1 VVSCHEDERYDIDY
15 DDGDFEARVLRKHIK
30 LLEAQSQAADSLPS
44 APVAKRKAALTE
56 LTPQQHQQQK
66 RQRARSKADAPKV
79 ALEDDSPAPNYQ
91 AAETLVV
98 VKVEANSEK
107 EAAEADADAE
117 AALAASSEVSKL
129 KAESEAP
136 AGGAAE
142 AEALEVGR
150 AAAEEAP
157 EPGRAAVGR
166 AVGRADTSSARPAW
180 RRPRTTRLELEPTR
194 VEAGRAAEAAI
205 KAQSDDERDELLAAE
220 AMASRAAARAA
231 AARQLEVERQSVQAM
246 LPCPWLARVSGSKE
260 RVYFF
265 NPETGESTF
274 KAPPPPPHWPPAP
287 APSLHAPPAPPPPC
301 QAPPP
306 PLQAPPALP
315 ASSTPNLVATG
326 KRSTIMLDWSLSSR
340 AAPGTSPTPRDV
352 QRAPVTAPASSSV
365 AQELQARLPSYL
377 SEIWAVCIST
387 TIGKPY
393 YAHRFDRQVSTFE
406 RPRAVGPL
414 TAQGWLALRVSS
426 GPPEGAPLNYR
437 HFQVQHR
444 LKEAELAGRCE
455 ASLPWADP
463 PDDRYPIPED
473 ALLDP
478 IGLASAEGSSCKYFG
493 SERGC
498 LSALNARGQCEH
510 GTHAAPN
517 AVRWC
522 DRGQGCLKMGGC
534 NLRHRQWRSWQVAE
548 CFYRR
553 MGAYTLEGGAEARAV
568 RALHVA
574 EGRAGW
580 AGQIARDDPYMEH
593 KLAVGYAQHA
603 LRGLHGQAPLP
614 PRPPLQI
621 PLALMRRMG
630 HVEGQGLGK
639 TGQGIREPV
648 ALRNERLLGERQ
660 FYPLLGVGA
669 DLPTR
674 AERELDSADSGQ
686 QAVEEQQQAV
696 MYPPRPALA
705 CSFVSGGVWAGLLSD
720 EPVCL
725 GERTKAQRD
734 AEARLVA
741 IDVELEAD

>member
-1 VVSCHEDERYDIDY
+1 MGTVVSCHENERYDIDY

-30 LLEAQSQAADSLPS
+30 LLESQPEAADTVPS
-44 APVAKRKAALTE
+44 APIAKRKAALTD
-56 LTPQQHQQQK
+56 LTSQQQQQQK

-91 AAETLVV
+91 AAEALVV

-117 AALAASSEVSKL
+117 AALAASSEVAKL
-129 KAESEAP
+129 KADAEAP

-142 AEALEVGR
+142 EEALELGR

-157 EPGRAAVGR
+157 EPGRGAETE
-166 AVGRADTSSARPAW
+166 VGRADTSSARP
-180 RRPRTTRLELEPTR
+180 RTTRPEQEPDR
-194 VEAGRAAEAAI
+194 AEAAI
-205 KAQSDDERDELLAAE
+205 KAQSDDEHDELLAAE
-220 AMASRAAARAA
+220 VMASRAAARAA
-231 AARQLEVERQSVQAM
+231 ATGQLEAERQRVQAM
-246 LPCPWLARVSGSKE
+246 LPFPWRARVSGSTD
-260 RVYFF
+260 RVFF
-265 NPETGESTF
+265 NPETRESTF
-274 KAPPPPPHWPPAP
+274 KAPPPPPHRPPAP
-287 APSLHAPPAPPPPC
+287 ATSLHAPPLPF

-306 PLQAPPALP
+306 GLLQPPPARPVSSLP
-315 ASSTPNLVATG
+315 VSSLPVSSLPVSSNPATG

-340 AAPGTSPTPRDV
+340 AAPGASPTPRDV

-377 SEIWAVCIST
+377 SQIWAVCIST
-387 TIGKPY
+387 TTGQPY

-414 TAQGWLALRVSS
+414 TAQGWLAMRVST
-426 GPPEGAPLNYR
+426 GPPEGAPLNDQ

-455 ASLPWADP
+455 AGLPWADP
-463 PDDRYPIPED
+463 PDERYPVPED

-478 IGLASAEGSSCKYFG
+478 IGLASAEGSACKYFG

-517 AVRWC
+517 AARWC
-522 DRGQGCLKMGGC
+522 DRGQGCLKKGGC
-534 NLRHRQWRSWQVAE
+534 NLRHRQWRSWQDAE

-553 MGAYTLEGGAEARAV
+553 VGPYTLESSAETRAL
-568 RALHVA
+568 RALHAA

-580 AGQIARDDPYMEH
+580 AGQITRDDPYTEH
-593 KLAVGYAQHA
+593 KLAVGYAQHV
-603 LRGLHGQAPLP
+603 LRGLFGQAPLP
-614 PRPPLQI
+614 PRPPLPV
-621 PLALMRRMG
+621 PLALMWRMG
-630 HVEGQGLGK
+630 YVEGRGLGK
-639 TGQGIREPV
+639 TGQGILEPV
-648 ALRNERLLGERQ
+648 ALRNERALGERQ

-674 AERELDSADSGQ
+674 AERELDSAHSGQ
-686 QAVEEQQQAV
+686 QALEEQQQAV
-696 MYPPRPALA
+696 MHPPRPTLA
-705 CSFVSGGVWAGLLSD
+705 CSFVSGGVWAGLLSE

-725 GERTKAQRD
+725 GERTWAQRD
-734 AEARLVA
+734 AAARLAA
-741 IDVELEAD
+741 IDVEAD